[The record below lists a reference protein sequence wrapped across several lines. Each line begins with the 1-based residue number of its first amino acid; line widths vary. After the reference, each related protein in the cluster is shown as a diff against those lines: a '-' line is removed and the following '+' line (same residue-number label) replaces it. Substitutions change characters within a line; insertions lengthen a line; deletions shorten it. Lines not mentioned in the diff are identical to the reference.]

1 LEAFSAA
8 ELTALRFLITRPP
21 AFLTPRPRI
30 AWPRLIAIG
39 LTLFTQQFLL
49 LFRAFEAGMPRG
61 LASVTQQSPA
71 FFTVLLATV
80 FLREMPSQRQC
91 NDGHLPIIGPL
102 AGASWVNL
110 GAAVYLGTPN
120 R

>member
-21 AFLTPRPRI
+21 AFLTPRPRM
-30 AWPRLIAIG
+30 WPRLIAIG
-39 LTLFTQQFLL
+39 LTLFTRQFLL
-49 LFRAFEAGMPRG
+49 LLRAFDEGMPTG

-102 AGASWVNL
+102 AGASWVNP

>member
-21 AFLTPRPRI
+21 AFLPPRPRI
-30 AWPRLIAIG
+30 AWPRLMATG
-39 LTLFTQQFLL
+39 LTLFTRQSLL
-49 LFRAFEAGMPRG
+49 LFRAFEAGMPTG
-61 LASVTQQSPA
+61 LASATQLSPV

-80 FLREMPSQRQC
+80 FLREVPSPRRC
-91 NDGHLPIIGPL
+91 NASHLPMIEPL

>member
-30 AWPRLIAIG
+30 AWPPLIAIG
-39 LTLFTQQFLL
+39 LTLFTRQFLL
-49 LFRAFEAGMPRG
+49 LFRALEAGMPTG
-61 LASVTQQSPA
+61 LASATQQSPA

-80 FLREMPSQRQC
+80 FLREVPSPRQC
-91 NDGHLPIIGPL
+91 NDGHLSCVRQVQQIGHGKR
-102 AGASWVNL
+102 A
-110 GAAVYLGTPN
+110 